1 MGTLAKVLAGKNIK
15 TDKDRYRAEVEG
27 IIEDIG
33 GVLKITRIH
42 VNYILKAGSDQ
53 KKDAEDA
60 LAVYLL
66 KCPGAASV
74 RDCIEITHEI
84 TFES

>member
-1 MGTLAKVLAGKNIK
+1 MGTLAKVLAGKNIE
-15 TDKDRYRAEVEG
+15 TPKDRYQAKVEG
-27 IIEDIG
+27 IIEDVD

-53 KKDAEDA
+53 EKDAKAA

-74 RDCIEITHEI
+74 RDCIEITHDI
-84 TFES
+84 TFVS